1 MSRLSGIAITLT
13 ASLIFLTACSSA
25 QEAKAPIP
33 TDLEPFYAQQLNWQ
47 ECGGGDCAIVDVPLD
62 YADPSGPTIELA
74 IIRIPARGESM
85 GSLFV
90 NPGGPG
96 ASAVEYASLAEFVLG
111 AAVLDSFDIIGVDP
125 RGVGFSS
132 PIACFTDEKRDQLV
146 ATSFTVHE
154 GLSLEALARL
164 YEEPGVLCRENG
176 GQLLDHIST
185 VDAARDLDI
194 ARAAVGESTLN
205 FLGKSY
211 GSALGGMY
219 LRLFPMN
226 LGRVVLDGVLPVDL
240 DKVEITRGQAEG
252 FEAAIV
258 DFIGD
263 CITHDDC
270 PFGESQL
277 NALSQ
282 LRDFLSGL
290 DEKPLPTQD
299 PGRPL
304 NSSLAASAIL
314 MYLYAPKNDYPRLRA
329 GLASA
334 IIDGDG
340 SELLTMLDERL
351 KRSPDGEYLDS
362 SRDAN
367 LAVNCIDVPFEG
379 TVVEA
384 IELSEELAISAP
396 TFGEGVGRGVLA
408 CRNWPAAG
416 PAIPPP
422 PLTINAPVLIVNPIN
437 DPATLF
443 AWAQRLHEQLPNSR
457 LVSWDTHNH
466 TAYFA
471 GSECVDDVVE
481 TFLLTGDAP
490 ELTECAS

>member
-1 MSRLSGIAITLT
+1 
-13 ASLIFLTACSSA
+13 
-25 QEAKAPIP
+25 
-33 TDLEPFYAQQLNWQ
+33 
-47 ECGGGDCAIVDVPLD
+47 
-62 YADPSGPTIELA
+62 
-74 IIRIPARGESM
+74 
-85 GSLFV
+85 
-90 NPGGPG
+90 
-96 ASAVEYASLAEFVLG
+96 
-111 AAVLDSFDIIGVDP
+111 
-125 RGVGFSS
+125 
-132 PIACFTDEKRDQLV
+132 
-146 ATSFTVHE
+146 
-154 GLSLEALARL
+154 
-164 YEEPGVLCRENG
+164 
-176 GQLLDHIST
+176 
-185 VDAARDLDI
+185 
-194 ARAAVGESTLN
+194 
-205 FLGKSY
+205 
-211 GSALGGMY
+211 
-219 LRLFPMN
+219 
-226 LGRVVLDGVLPVDL
+226 
-240 DKVEITRGQAEG
+240 
-252 FEAAIV
+252 
-258 DFIGD
+258 
-263 CITHDDC
+263 
-270 PFGESQL
+270 
-277 NALSQ
+277 
-282 LRDFLSGL
+282 
-290 DEKPLPTQD
+290 
-299 PGRPL
+299 
-304 NSSLAASAIL
+304 
-314 MYLYAPKNDYPRLRA
+314 
-329 GLASA
+329 
-334 IIDGDG
+334 
-340 SELLTMLDERL
+340 MLDERL